1 MIRETFPVGPLQCNC
16 SILGDE
22 ASHEAIVV
30 DPGDEIPRLLALLA
44 KHQLTVKQIVVTHA
58 HIDHIAGALELKRI
72 TGAPV
77 LYNQRD
83 LPLVAMMAEQAGWL
97 GVPVPKVA
105 PPDDTLE
112 DGRTIAIGTSPQ
124 PEDETSVPHS
134 SQPSAMS
141 GPPPTPTGLTGTILH
156 TPGHTQG
163 SVCLYLPAEHL
174 LLAGDTLFAGSI
186 GRTDLPGGD
195 TRTILRSIHAKL
207 LPLPDDTLVIPG
219 HGPTTTIAAERE
231 SNPFLQ

>member
-44 KHQLTVKQIVVTHA
+44 KHQLSVKQIVVTHA

-83 LPLVAMMAEQAGWL
+83 LPLVAMMAEQAGWI

-105 PPDDTLE
+105 PPDDSLE
-112 DGRTIAIGTSPQ
+112 DGRTIAVGTSDPN
-124 PEDETSVPHS
+124 SVPHS

-141 GPPPTPTGLTGTILH
+141 GPPPIPPGLTGTVLH

-163 SVCLYLPAEHL
+163 SVCLYLPAEKL
-174 LLAGDTLFAGSI
+174 LVAGDTLFAGSI

-195 TRTILRSIHAKL
+195 TSTILRSIHAKL

-219 HGPTTTIAAERE
+219 HGRTTTIAAERE